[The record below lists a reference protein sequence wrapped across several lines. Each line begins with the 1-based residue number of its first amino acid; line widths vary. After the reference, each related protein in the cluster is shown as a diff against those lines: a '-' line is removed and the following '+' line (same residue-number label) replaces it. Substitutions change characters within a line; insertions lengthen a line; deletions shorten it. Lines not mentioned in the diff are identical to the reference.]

1 MTKDKTEG
9 IWLDEV
15 ADPFSIEAY
24 KKIENLFTLLGK
36 VVTWST
42 PQKAE
47 GKDAA

>member
-1 MTKDKTEG
+1 MIKDKIEG

-24 KKIENLFTLLGK
+24 KKIENLLTLLGN
-36 VVTWST
+36 VITWST

-47 GKDAA
+47 GEDAA